1 MPSVIAQA
9 DVSVGAHHQYRRADN
24 AELGRYRIID
34 PADRATARVSAET
47 EDGADDRA
55 PVRVEV
61 CNQVLDSS
69 SVCRWTPEDEHRVAR
84 IVGEAENWRQSRLH
98 ALEAAAGVLA
108 GAARFGEAVV
118 AAQAAVA
125 ADPLRESPHG
135 ALIAV
140 HMSEGNQSEAVREF
154 EHYRGRLK
162 AALGVEPTE
171 RQCALLP
178 G

>member
-55 PVRVEV
+55 PVLVEV

-84 IVGEAENWRQSRLH
+84 IVGEFMEWARIPLRGLDG
-98 ALEAAAGVLA
+98 AGVRQEPPLPVSVEMAQARTA
-108 GAARFGEAVV
+108 GAQLAHRIGQRIREKLIV
-118 AAQAAVA
+118 AAEVDLVPWGSLERSQYKSTL
-125 ADPLRESPHG
+125 LRTG
-135 ALIAV
+135 
-140 HMSEGNQSEAVREF
+140 
-154 EHYRGRLK
+154 
-162 AALGVEPTE
+162 
-171 RQCALLP
+171 
-178 G
+178 